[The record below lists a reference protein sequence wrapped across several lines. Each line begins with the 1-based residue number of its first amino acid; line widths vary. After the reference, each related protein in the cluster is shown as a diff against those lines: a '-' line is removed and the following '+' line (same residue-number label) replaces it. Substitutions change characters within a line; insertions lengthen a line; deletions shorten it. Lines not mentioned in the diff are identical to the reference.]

1 MSVMII
7 LNRDLDEF
15 FTVII
20 GPAALTRSR
29 SLLYRK
35 GVFAC
40 LADGHLSEAQR
51 LAVSGFDAVP
61 GNRRVIAIAYPDVL
75 RGSALQRQPEGE
87 RFHSLMTVYRLGYL
101 QCGVAFQYSRLRFIT
116 VDKFRCLIRFC
127 MQLSLLVICHGD
139 GDCLRINILI
149 GVGPAVRSIL
159 IRLLH
164 CKPVCPRLFE
174 GHIAEAD
181 GLALSSLNLSCG
193 LRRAAALRDGGS
205 SLRIVSRRRQTES
218 VILCRV
224 MSGHLLGHLQRGI
237 AAQSHGFR
245 FIAVSDGRVVAGN
258 LSFQCA
264 GSVIRYFNRNGFF
277 PVIIGPAALARSRSL
292 LYRKG
297 IDTDLCE
304 GHITE
309 TDGLTAPG
317 CETAALCCRGIAS
330 GCNDCALRVVVGRC
344 QSEGE
349 RAQSITSGHI
359 LGHLQRGIA
368 AQGHR
373 LRGVTVND
381 GRVVAGHLSF
391 QCAGS
396 VIRYFNRNGFFPVI
410 IGPAAL
416 ARSRSLLYRKGIDTD
431 LCEGHI
437 TETDGLTAPG
447 CETAALCCRGIA
459 SGCNDCALRVVVGRC
474 QSEGERA
481 QSITSGHILG
491 HLQRGIAAQGHRL
504 RGVTVNDGRIVGIL
518 PVRHGGSLQ
527 LPFAVIGDDNGN
539 RMTGLV
545 IAPSGIRG
553 GIRVSFPDIEYIC
566 SRLRECHVAEADGFT
581 AFRCEAAALC
591 CRGIAAV
598 CDDGALRVIGSRCQ
612 PEGEGLLRVPAG
624 HLLGHLQRGVA
635 AQCHR
640 LRFISVGKD
649 RIVIGHRRSQL
660 TVGILCHGHRNGL
673 RVFFSVRVGP
683 SLRNV
688 VIGLSDHKFICT
700 CPCKRHIAELHII
713 TRAVCDA
720 ASGDCRISVLRDGCS
735 LRVVLCRHQAEL
747 ERFGS
752 VSALDLLGH
761 AERLVPGQSNRPED
775 IRNRQRTLSVVFDI
789 S

>member
-1 MSVMII
+1 M
-7 LNRDLDEF
+7 
-15 FTVII
+15 
-20 GPAALTRSR
+20 
-29 SLLYRK
+29 
-35 GVFAC
+35 
-40 LADGHLSEAQR
+40 
-51 LAVSGFDAVP
+51 SGFDAVP
-61 GNRRVIAIAYPDVL
+61 GNRRVITYFDVL
-75 RGSALQRQPEGE
+75 RGSALQRQLEGE

-101 QCGVAFQYSRLRFIT
+101 QRGVAFQYSRLRFIA
-116 VDKFRCLIRFC
+116 VDKFRFLIRFC
-127 MQLSLLVICHGD
+127 MQLSLFVVCHGD
-139 GDCLRINILI
+139 GDCLRISILI
-149 GVGPAVRSIL
+149 GVGPAVRSFL

-164 CKPVCPRLFE
+164 CKPVCPRLCE

-181 GLALSSLNLSCG
+181 VLVLSCLNLSCG
-193 LRRAAALRDGGS
+193 LRCVAVLRDGSS
-205 SLRIVSRRRQTES
+205 SLRIVCRRRQTEP
-218 VILCRV
+218 VRLRGV
-224 MSGHLLGHLQRGI
+224 MSGHLLSHLQRGI

-277 PVIIGPAALARSRSL
+277 SVIIGPAALARSRSL

-309 TDGLTAPG
+309 A
-317 CETAALCCRGIAS
+317 
-330 GCNDCALRVVVGRC
+330 
-344 QSEGE
+344 
-349 RAQSITSGHI
+349 
-359 LGHLQRGIA
+359 
-368 AQGHR
+368 
-373 LRGVTVND
+373 
-381 GRVVAGHLSF
+381 
-391 QCAGS
+391 
-396 VIRYFNRNGFFPVI
+396 
-410 IGPAAL
+410 
-416 ARSRSLLYRKGIDTD
+416 
-431 LCEGHI
+431 
-437 TETDGLTAPG
+437 DGLTAPG

-581 AFRCEAAALC
+581 ASPCEAAALC

-660 TVGILCHGHRNGL
+660 TVGILCHGHRDSL

-683 SLRNV
+683 ALRNFS
-688 VIGLSDHKFICT
+688 IGLSDHKFICT

-713 TRAVCDA
+713 TGAVCDA

-735 LRVVLCRHQAEL
+735 LRVVLCRRQAEL

-761 AERLVPGQSNRPED
+761 LERLVPGQSNRPEG